1 MLYTCYLHIIKW
13 VVCVRYRRYYGRKN
27 KILFK
32 IICIFIALLIGI
44 LLTDAKIRPAVYEL
58 AAVEACAVASQRV
71 NHAVEKLLSKN
82 APSYFELVSINYS
95 KSNAITGIT
104 TDIVKMNL
112 FKSQVSNAIDSEFTS
127 YPKTEIPVSLGTA
140 SGLVLFSGFGPHI
153 NIDVGFASS
162 TKTDFENVFESAGI
176 NQTQHS
182 VMLNVE
188 TTVMLN
194 LAGRRIPK
202 TVETSF
208 CVAQT
213 VIVGSVPDVMVE

>member
-1 MLYTCYLHIIKW
+1 M
-13 VVCVRYRRYYGRKN
+13 RYRRFYRRRN
-27 KILFK
+27 PAVFI
-32 IICIFIALLIGI
+32 IICTVIIFLISVLLI
-44 LLTDAKIRPAVYEL
+44 DAKLRPAVYEL
-58 AAVEACAVASQRV
+58 AAVEAAAVSAQRV
-71 NHAVEKLLSKN
+71 NSAVEKLLSKN
-82 APSYFELVSINYS
+82 APAYSELVSINYS
-95 KSNAITGIT
+95 NSNTITGIT

-112 FKSQVSNAIDSEFTS
+112 FKSQVTNAVDNEFS
-127 YPKTEIPVSLGTA
+127 SMSKTEIPVSLGTA
-140 SGLVLFSGFGPHI
+140 SGIVLFSGCGPHI
-153 NIDVGFASS
+153 NIDVGFSSS
-162 TKTDFENVFESAGI
+162 TKTDFSNIFESAGI